1 MGKGGR
7 PAPAAP
13 VRPSRAAA
21 RGQRAVGGAGQP
33 GAPIFQNFD
42 SAPSALARIQ
52 PALRAVFRTQ
62 PAPFGAGQ
70 NTEPQNTE
78 HTS

>member
-1 MGKGGR
+1 MAYKERRKREEDKEGQQ
-7 PAPAAP
+7 
-13 VRPSRAAA
+13 
-21 RGQRAVGGAGQP
+21 QRADFSRREGGCSK
-33 GAPIFQNFD
+33 NFD
-42 SAPSALARIQ
+42 SAPSALARKQ

-70 NTEPQNTE
+70 NTETQNTE